1 MVQYLSDEWIERAGE
16 ALASEPTLR
25 AATSGSQV
33 TLAYDVS
40 GGPEGR
46 RSYTLRMDHGQVS
59 LEPGVAQDVP
69 VTFALDYAT
78 AADIARG
85 ELSPQVA
92 FMRGDLKLTG
102 DATVLL
108 RDAAVLDGVADAL
121 ASVRSETEY

>member
-1 MVQYLSDEWIERAGE
+1 MVQYLSDEWIERAAE

-25 AATSGSQV
+25 DATADAEITV
-33 TLAYDVS
+33 AYDVS

-46 RSYTLRMDHGQVS
+46 RGYTLRMDHGKVS
-59 LEPGVAQDVP
+59 LEPGVADDAP
-69 VTFALDYAT
+69 VTFALDYST
-78 AADIARG
+78 AVQIARG

-121 ASVRSETEY
+121 AGVRSETEY